1 MNDMF
6 RYYMRVRYYE
16 CDAQKVVYNAT
27 YGNYVSVATTE
38 FLRALEGRDL
48 LHGDLDYKVVKQEMK
63 WHAPARYDEVL
74 EVSVAVKQLG
84 RSSVTITTDFRIA
97 GSPDVIASADTV
109 RVLVDAQTME
119 KKGIPQDVREMLKA
133 GAPGVVVDHAG
144 YIDLD
149 NIVFS

>member
-1 MNDMF
+1 MTDGF

-16 CDAQKVVYNAT
+16 CDAQKVVYNAN

-38 FLRALEGRDL
+38 FLRALPGRDL

-84 RSSVTITTDFRIA
+84 RSSVTISTEFRIA
-97 GSPDVIASADTV
+97 GSDAVIASAETV
-109 RVLVDAQTME
+109 RVVVDAKTME
-119 KKGIPQDVREMLKA
+119 KKGIPNDVREVLKT
-133 GAPGVVVDHAG
+133 GAPDVVIDHAG
-144 YIDLD
+144 YLSMDD
-149 NIVFS
+149 IVFS